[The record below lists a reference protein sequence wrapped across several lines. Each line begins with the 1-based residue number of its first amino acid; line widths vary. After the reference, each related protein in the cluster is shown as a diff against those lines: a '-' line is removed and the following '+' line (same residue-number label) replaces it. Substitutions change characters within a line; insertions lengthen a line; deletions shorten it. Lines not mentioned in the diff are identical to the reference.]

1 MKPQVT
7 EYYNR
12 GTKYLMSGNYEKALS
27 MFKKE
32 TGVCKELY
40 LNMGNT
46 YRKLGDFQKAGEC
59 YVKSCR
65 DDVYDF
71 NGVGGLYAPGLC
83 NLGLLYYGNGQDS
96 EAILCYK
103 EALEIDAS
111 CYDAIWNCSTALLRT
126 FCSGGPLNPDAW
138 AMYQYR
144 FKSVKGIDT
153 RIPLW
158 DYSSKGRILVLAE
171 QGLGD
176 KLMWGRYV
184 RKMVSLGFDV
194 TVQLPKV
201 LFPIFSEI
209 GCKCVEDYDISEYD
223 YSVPIADLASHYGI
237 ISGSWITGWKP
248 KTDSKPVVCVEWA
261 GSTTHLNDKYRSCYN
276 IYFKELA
283 AKFPDITFINV
294 RPDSVKVPGIEK
306 ISGGNFGSTVETLK
320 GVDLVISVD
329 TSIVHLSGSM
339 GIETWMMQPL
349 RETDF
354 RWGLS
359 SLKREYGMDV
369 EKNIWYSSVKVL
381 DNIGWDKMF
390 AEIAVRLKAWE
401 LERHVKMLA
410 EGIPK

>member
-1 MKPQVT
+1 
-7 EYYNR
+7 
-12 GTKYLMSGNYEKALS
+12 

-32 TGVCKELY
+32 TGSCKELY

-71 NGVGGLYAPGLC
+71 SGAGGMYAPGLC

-96 EAILCYK
+96 EAIICYK
-103 EALEIDAS
+103 SALEIDAE

-126 FCSGGPLNPDAW
+126 YCSGGPLNPDAW

-184 RKMVSLGFDV
+184 RKMVADGFDV
-194 TVQLPKV
+194 TIQLPRM
-201 LFPIFSEI
+201 LFGLFEEI
-209 GCKCVEDYDISEYD
+209 GCKCVENYNIDDYD

-237 ISGSWITGWKP
+237 IPGEWISGWKP
-248 KTDSKPVVCVEWA
+248 KTGEGLVKPIVCVEWA
-261 GSTTHLNDKYRSCYN
+261 GSSTHLNDKYRSCYS
-276 IYFKELA
+276 IYFKDLA
-283 AKFPDITFINV
+283 KKFPDITFINV
-294 RPDSVKVPGIEK
+294 RPDSSVVKGIKK
-306 ISGGNFGSTVETLK
+306 ISGGNFVSTRDTLK
-320 GVDLVISVD
+320 VVDLVISVD
-329 TSIVHLSGSM
+329 TSIVHLAGSM

-354 RWGLS
+354 RWGLN
-359 SLKREYGMDV
+359 SLKQEYGMNL
-369 EKNIWYSSVKVL
+369 EKNIWYDSVKVL

-390 AEIAVRLKAWE
+390 AEIETRLRAWKI
-401 LERHVKMLA
+401 ERHVRMLA
-410 EGIPK
+410 EGLPN